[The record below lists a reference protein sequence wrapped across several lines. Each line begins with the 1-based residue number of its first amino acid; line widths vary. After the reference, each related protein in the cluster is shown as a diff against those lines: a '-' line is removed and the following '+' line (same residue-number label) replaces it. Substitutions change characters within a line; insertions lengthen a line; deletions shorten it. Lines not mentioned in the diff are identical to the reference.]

1 MTAVNASAIAMCGR
15 WPGARSRTRD
25 GMRRA
30 GAWTDTPQQSAARA
44 SRLSS
49 RSQPASPSTWTS
61 ISASLAQSMRESSC
75 PLAQLL
81 LGQVGVHRQGQ
92 CDEDRASGA
101 RRGSGSGL
109 WWSRSVAPAS
119 VRCWG
124 CRRGWRRGSPG
135 WRRRVSGLRRV
146 CACGWRAPGWARDD
160 RVLRSGVPR
169 RSGGSP
175 AMTSWPRRR
184 NCSAM
189 SADSCS
195 SMSAFTLRARAGRP
209 ARRRSHA
216 RTRLR

>member
-81 LGQVGVHRQGQ
+81 LGQI
-92 CDEDRASGA
+92 AA
-101 RRGSGSGL
+101 RGPEGE
-109 WWSRSVAPAS
+109 P
-119 VRCWG
+119 
-124 CRRGWRRGSPG
+124 P
-135 WRRRVSGLRRV
+135 
-146 CACGWRAPGWARDD
+146 
-160 RVLRSGVPR
+160 VLDPHLGTVIELQQP
-169 RSGGSP
+169 
-175 AMTSWPRRR
+175 
-184 NCSAM
+184 
-189 SADSCS
+189 
-195 SMSAFTLRARAGRP
+195 
-209 ARRRSHA
+209 
-216 RTRLR
+216 